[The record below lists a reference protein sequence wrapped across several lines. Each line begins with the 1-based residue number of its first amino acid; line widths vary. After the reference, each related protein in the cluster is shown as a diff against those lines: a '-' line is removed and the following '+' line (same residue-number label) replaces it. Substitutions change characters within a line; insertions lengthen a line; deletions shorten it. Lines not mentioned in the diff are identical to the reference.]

1 MQKFIFLNQNCRSLT
16 GARSNALVTVVT
28 NKWLLLCNQFSSVIA
43 FAFCHVLLGF
53 WGYTHSILVSYFLI
67 CSILS
72 HCFISLCT
80 PFFCLLVVCHFA
92 WFSVVLALGLSLFCE
107 CLLILFDLPYT
118 CNLFLFYYI
127 ILCNL

>member
-16 GARSNALVTVVT
+16 GARSNVLVTVVT
-28 NKWLLLCNQFSSVIA
+28 NKWLLQCNQFSSVIA

-67 CSILS
+67 GSVLS
-72 HCFISLCT
+72 HCFI
-80 PFFCLLVVCHFA
+80 LLVVRHFA

-107 CLLILFDLPYT
+107 CLLILFDLLYT
-118 CNLFLFYYI
+118 CNLFVFYYI